1 MLTQGRIS
9 MRRADTLGKIGRTF
23 LNEQETEQCE

>member
-1 MLTQGRIS
+1 

-23 LNEQETEQCE
+23 LTEKQEMEQCE